1 MADKKSNDSLFQWN
15 FNLEDSD
22 SDFTDIDFSSS
33 NKKNTASDKD
43 IEPIIFVRDETAKKK
58 PEEKRPQGQPS
69 ASAQNARK
77 TQTSGARPS
86 SRPSSRPAGK
96 AAPKK
101 KKTSNFPAL
110 NWKLIAVIAAAVLLI
125 ALLVVLL
132 GRCGKKE
139 EKAWTKVEADSKV
152 KAVMDR
158 YFDAK
163 KNGSAEDM
171 RKVLVE
177 DARVNASILGIEA
190 SIYKD
195 YADVALLQYPGI
207 KKDEYVVC
215 ATYDTVLSLIDASVP
230 TISWFYVQPDS
241 AKNLR
246 LLPITNSEKESH
258 TSIYNYVTAAY
269 ALLADTT
276 VAEVKARHTNA
287 LQSNPDLQEYLQNI
301 ENGNYYTKPTGSTSP
316 EQQSTEPS
324 GEEPAPGSETPYYV
338 KVGDSFLKMRSTPSK
353 ENDNNVIKKLLS
365 GYCVTV
371 ISIDE
376 YGWAHIRDDV
386 SVHPVTGAQQET
398 SGRDA
403 YVDVRYITVNYNEVN

>member
-58 PEEKRPQGQPS
+58 TEEKRSQVQS
-69 ASAQNARK
+69 SSAQNSRK
-77 TQTSGARPS
+77 TQASGTRPA
-86 SRPSSRPAGK
+86 SRPSSRPAAGK
-96 AAPKK
+96 AAPRKK
-101 KKTSNFPAL
+101 KASSGPAL
-110 NWKLIAVIAAAVLLI
+110 NWRLIAVIAAAVLLI

-152 KAVMDR
+152 KTIMDK

-177 DARVNASILGIEA
+177 DAVVNASVLGIEA

-195 YADVALLQYPGI
+195 YADVSLQQYPGI

-215 ATYDTVLSLIDASVP
+215 ASYDTVLSLIDASVP
-230 TISWFYVQPDS
+230 TISWFYAQPDS
-241 AKNLR
+241 SKNLR
-246 LLPITNSEKESH
+246 LLPITNKEKE
-258 TSIYNYVTAAY
+258 TNATVYNYVTAASG
-269 ALLADTT
+269 LLADTT
-276 VAEVKARHTNA
+276 VADVKTRYNNA
-287 LQSNPDLQEYLQNI
+287 LNSNPDLKEYLQNI
-301 ENGNYYTKPTGSTSP
+301 ENGNYYTKPNGSA
-316 EQQSTEPS
+316 STEEPGTVPS
-324 GEEPAPGSETPYYV
+324 TDEPAPAGQLQYVNVGSDV
-338 KVGDSFLKMRSTPSK
+338 LNMRSSPSK
-353 ENDNNVIKKLLS
+353 PSDNSNVVKKLVS

-371 ISIDE
+371 LGIDE
-376 YGWAHIRDDV
+376 FGWAHIKDDV
-386 SVHPVTGAQQET
+386 TVNPATGEKQ
-398 SGRDA
+398 DA
-403 YVDVRYITVNYNEVN
+403 IGTEGYVDVRYITPNYSEVH

>member
-33 NKKNTASDKD
+33 KKNTASDKD
-43 IEPIIFVRDETAKKK
+43 IEPIIFVRDQTAKKK

-77 TQTSGARPS
+77 TQTSGARPA
-86 SRPSSRPAGK
+86 SRTSSRPAGK

-132 GRCGKKE
+132 GKCGKKE

-195 YADVALLQYPGI
+195 YADVALQQYPGI

-246 LLPITNSEKESH
+246 LLPITNSEKESNP
-258 TSIYNYVTAAY
+258 SIYNYVTAAS

-301 ENGNYYTKPTGSTSP
+301 ENGNYYTKPTGSSSP

>member
-33 NKKNTASDKD
+33 KKNTASDKD

-58 PEEKRPQGQPS
+58 PEARRPEAQSS
-69 ASAQNARK
+69 ASAQNARR
-77 TQTSGARPS
+77 TQTSGTRPV
-86 SRPSSRPAGK
+86 SRPASRPAGK

-101 KKTSNFPAL
+101 KKASNFPAL

-132 GRCGKKE
+132 GKCGKKE

-195 YADVALLQYPGI
+195 YADVSLQQYPGI
-207 KKDEYVVC
+207 KKDECVVC

-246 LLPITNSEKESH
+246 LLPVTNSEEESNS
-258 TSIYNYVTAAY
+258 TIFNYVKAAS

-276 VAEVKARHTNA
+276 VAEVKTRHTNA
-287 LQSNPDLQEYLQNI
+287 LQSNPDLVEYLQNI
-301 ENGNYYTKPTGSTSP
+301 ENGNYYTKPKGSTEETNVTP
-316 EQQSTEPS
+316 ST
-324 GEEPAPGSETPYYV
+324 EEPAPGNETPYYV

>member
-58 PEEKRPQGQPS
+58 TEEKRSQVQS
-69 ASAQNARK
+69 SSAQNSRK
-77 TQTSGARPS
+77 TQASGARPA
-86 SRPSSRPAGK
+86 SRPSSRPAAGK
-96 AAPKK
+96 AAPRKK
-101 KKTSNFPAL
+101 KASSGPAL
-110 NWKLIAVIAAAVLLI
+110 NWRLIAVIAAAVLLI

-152 KAVMDR
+152 KTIMDR

-177 DARVNASILGIEA
+177 DAVVNASVLGIEA

-195 YADVALLQYPGI
+195 YADVSLQQYPGI

-215 ATYDTVLSLIDASVP
+215 ASYDTVLSLID
-230 TISWFYVQPDS
+230 
-241 AKNLR
+241 
-246 LLPITNSEKESH
+246 
-258 TSIYNYVTAAY
+258 YNYVTAASG
-269 ALLADTT
+269 LLADTT
-276 VAEVKARHTNA
+276 VADVKTRYNNA
-287 LQSNPDLQEYLQNI
+287 LNSNPDLKEYLQNI
-301 ENGNYYTKPTGSTSP
+301 ENGNYYTKPNGSA
-316 EQQSTEPS
+316 STEEPGTVPS
-324 GEEPAPGSETPYYV
+324 TDEPAPAGQLQYVNVGSDV
-338 KVGDSFLKMRSTPSK
+338 LNMRSSPSK
-353 ENDNNVIKKLLS
+353 PSDNSNVVKKLVS

-371 ISIDE
+371 LGIDE
-376 YGWAHIRDDV
+376 FGWAHIKDDV
-386 SVHPVTGAQQET
+386 TVNPATGEKQ
-398 SGRDA
+398 DA
-403 YVDVRYITVNYNEVN
+403 IGTEGYVDVRYITPNYNEVH

>member
-58 PEEKRPQGQPS
+58 TEEKRSQVQS
-69 ASAQNARK
+69 SSAQNSRK
-77 TQTSGARPS
+77 TQASGARPA
-86 SRPSSRPAGK
+86 SRPSSRPAAGK
-96 AAPKK
+96 AAPRKK
-101 KKTSNFPAL
+101 KASSGPAL
-110 NWKLIAVIAAAVLLI
+110 NWRLIAVIAAAVLLI

-152 KAVMDR
+152 KTIMDK

-177 DARVNASILGIEA
+177 DAVVNASVLGIEA

-195 YADVALLQYPGI
+195 YADIALQQYPGI

-301 ENGNYYTKPTGSTSP
+301 ENGNYYTKPTGSA
-316 EQQSTEPS
+316 STEDPNVTPS
-324 GEEPAPGSETPYYV
+324 TEEPAPGSETPYYV

-365 GYCVTV
+365 GYCVNV